1 MELEKMN
8 WKMVEDHVKQDD
20 RIVLVAGATE
30 EHGPNSLGTDTQ
42 TAWEIAK
49 IACTNKGVMLGPAL
63 PVGPSVFSLGYPG
76 TISIRVQTF
85 MDLVKDILDSL
96 VRTGF
101 KRILI
106 FSGHGGNAPARDVIT
121 EYVVDRSDLTIK
133 FREWY
138 MMPKTY
144 ARIKELG
151 SDEWDHGSWL
161 ESFPWINQPEPIP
174 DAKKERVLPDDYYS
188 LSAAETREIL
198 GDGVGG
204 GKYRQP
210 EPTMRELFDIAVQD
224 LEDFLENGWS
234 KTIKPAGS

>member
-8 WKMVEDHVKQDD
+8 WKMVEDHVKKDD

-49 IACTNKGVMLGPAL
+49 AACNNKGVMLGPAL
-63 PVGPSVFSLGYPG
+63 PVGPSAFSLGFPG
-76 TISIRVQTF
+76 TISLRVQTF
-85 MDLVKDILDSL
+85 MDMMKDILDSL
-96 VRTGF
+96 VRSGF
-101 KRILI
+101 RRILI
-106 FSGHGGNAPARDVIT
+106 YSGHGGNKPAMDVIT
-121 EYVVDRSDLTIK
+121 EYVLDRNDLTIK

-161 ESFPWINQPEPIP
+161 ESFSWINQPEPIP
-174 DAKKERVLPDDYYS
+174 DKTKARAIPEDYYA
-188 LSAAETREIL
+188 LSAAETREAL

-204 GKYRQP
+204 GKYKQP
-210 EPTMRELFDIAVQD
+210 ESLMREFYDLAVAE
-224 LEDFLENGWS
+224 LEDFLDNGWG
-234 KTIKPAGS
+234 KTV